1 MPISEKDRD
10 MMRQVAAYF
19 EGTRKAENPGAKYR
33 FKREDTRSINDTA
46 IHFGI
51 TRSKVQKMLI
61 TMGVLSTP
69 VSTEVRQLRNQ
80 GMSIREIAET
90 LGVSVGTVSSNL
102 PYEDEIHGSETPSE
116 HARAMR
122 EYRAYERM
130 QKERQEQK
138 KQDARSSTG
147 TGLAIFGLEQSGS
160 GIGSTLKPI
169 EEERKMSD
177 DWKKDLDSRLSFT
190 ETDSRRQRVTHEMM
204 EGQFARYG
212 ATMEEHGIDLQKDDR
227 DEKRKM
233 LRAKENLTPDEI
245 LELGEFPGALM
256 DRNTLDLEELY
267 GERLPYEPQELLRL
281 HVELIANF
289 SEEEKEIM
297 HKYGGMKGETISRD
311 IIVSDDLPLYAL
323 HFVIQRAFGFNNAHL
338 HRFTMSQENVEKF
351 TKSIEQW
358 KDQVGVIYR
367 SPFMEEDAEFWA
379 DDYEGGSFKNWLRKK
394 YTGPCVS
401 QCWGE
406 GVITSRK
413 SMKRVNLNAKYYVEY
428 GVFPDAED
436 PSGETARPFRCQPVY
451 EWDGRKNRKNPPPEP
466 LKHVKNY
473 RVEFKSLRE
482 LPLSILNQLFPGS
495 AFNILER
502 LSIGEVLAARNMHL
516 TDAFRHGEEPSTY
529 QQMLDDDLED
539 EVKEILADEVDSP
552 MDQPCVSSFTD
563 ELLYQYDFYDCGDEW
578 KFRITAS
585 LNCADLVESG
595 TITQDQLDKSNIKA
609 RVTYR
614 PVLIARDGEMLIEE
628 IGGYHGMVDFIRKI
642 NTMQRGERD
651 EFGRSVTQLKDR
663 ATSQGWH
670 KDDSADYN
678 LL

>member
-1 MPISEKDRD
+1 MPISEKDRE
-10 MMRQVAAYF
+10 MMRQVAAHF

-33 FKREDTRSINDTA
+33 LKREDTRSINDTA

-61 TMGVLSTP
+61 TLGVLSTP
-69 VSTEVRQLRNQ
+69 MSTAVRELRDR
-80 GMSIREIAET
+80 GMSIREMAET

-147 TGLAIFGLEQSGS
+147 TGLAIFGPEQSDS

-177 DWKKDLDSRLSFT
+177 DWKEDLDSRLSFT

-281 HVELIANF
+281 HVELIADF

-297 HKYGGMKGETISRD
+297 HKYGEMKGETISRD
-311 IIVSDDLPLYAL
+311 IIVPDDLPLYAL

-367 SPFMEEDAEFWA
+367 SPFMAEDAEFWA

-413 SMKRVNLNAKYYVEY
+413 SVKQVNLNAKYYVEY

-473 RVEFKSLRE
+473 RVEFKNLRE

-529 QQMLDDDLED
+529 QQMLDDDLEY
-539 EVKEILADEVDSP
+539 EVKEILADGVDSP

-651 EFGRSVTQLKDR
+651 EFGRSVTQLQNR

>member
-33 FKREDTRSINDTA
+33 LKREDTRSINDTA

-147 TGLAIFGLEQSGS
+147 TGLAIFGLEQSDS

-338 HRFTMSQENVEKF
+338 H
-351 TKSIEQW
+351 
-358 KDQVGVIYR
+358 
-367 SPFMEEDAEFWA
+367 
-379 DDYEGGSFKNWLRKK
+379 FKNWLRKK

-413 SMKRVNLNAKYYVEY
+413 SMKQVNLNAKYYVEY

-473 RVEFKSLRE
+473 RVEIKSLRE

-663 ATSQGWH
+663 ATRQGWH

>member
-1 MPISEKDRD
+1 
-10 MMRQVAAYF
+10 
-19 EGTRKAENPGAKYR
+19 
-33 FKREDTRSINDTA
+33 
-46 IHFGI
+46 
-51 TRSKVQKMLI
+51 
-61 TMGVLSTP
+61 
-69 VSTEVRQLRNQ
+69 
-80 GMSIREIAET
+80 
-90 LGVSVGTVSSNL
+90 
-102 PYEDEIHGSETPSE
+102 
-116 HARAMR
+116 
-122 EYRAYERM
+122 
-130 QKERQEQK
+130 
-138 KQDARSSTG
+138 
-147 TGLAIFGLEQSGS
+147 
-160 GIGSTLKPI
+160 
-169 EEERKMSD
+169 MSD

-190 ETDSRRQRVTHEMM
+190 ETDTRRQRVTHEMM
-204 EGQFARYG
+204 EGQLARYG
-212 ATMEEHGIDLQKDDR
+212 ALMEEHGIDLHQDDR

-281 HVELIANF
+281 HVELIADF

-413 SMKRVNLNAKYYVEY
+413 SMKQVNLNAKYYVEY

-473 RVEFKSLRE
+473 RVELKSLRE
-482 LPLSILNQLFPGS
+482 LPLSLLNQLFPGS

-529 QQMLDDDLED
+529 QQMLDDDLEY
-539 EVKEILADEVDSP
+539 EVKEILADGVDSP

-614 PVLIARDGEMLIEE
+614 PVLIARDGEMLIED

-651 EFGRSVTQLKDR
+651 EFGRSVTQLKNR